1 MLKYKYLFLSNV
13 SNSQADN
20 LHGGHNDVP
29 GQRQVGRHQ
38 RGNQNA
44 QQVPGNHAHDTS
56 VNLWTDPFSAFL
68 IGIILRFG
76 RNGVNLAI

>member
-1 MLKYKYLFLSNV
+1 MTLSESADQDDLNEDFEHETNEVHKYVMSLLS
-13 SNSQADN
+13 AT
-20 LHGGHNDVP
+20 
-29 GQRQVGRHQ
+29 
-38 RGNQNA
+38 
-44 QQVPGNHAHDTS
+44 NHAHDTS